1 MSHARIAHPVVL
13 PARRGKLLLALGSP
27 DPLLLQTLEQLG
39 VDVHVAST
47 RDALAAAVAEWQPS
61 CVVFDVDE
69 ASGPDIDLRLFDG
82 ADGHVKIA
90 LLASPAYLFSTL
102 EACSSYGVDHVLMKP
117 VRLEELLSVLDAP
130 ATDRRAPRLPSLE
143 RIQWEYI
150 NRVLGSC
157 SGNVSEAARQL
168 GMYRQSLQR
177 MLRRHPPTR

>member
-1 MSHARIAHPVVL
+1 M
-13 PARRGKLLLALGSP
+13 
-27 DPLLLQTLEQLG
+27 
-39 VDVHVAST
+39 
-47 RDALAAAVAEWQPS
+47 
-61 CVVFDVDE
+61 
-69 ASGPDIDLRLFDG
+69 
-82 ADGHVKIA
+82 KIA

-102 EACSSYGVDHVLMKP
+102 EASSSYGVDHVLMKP